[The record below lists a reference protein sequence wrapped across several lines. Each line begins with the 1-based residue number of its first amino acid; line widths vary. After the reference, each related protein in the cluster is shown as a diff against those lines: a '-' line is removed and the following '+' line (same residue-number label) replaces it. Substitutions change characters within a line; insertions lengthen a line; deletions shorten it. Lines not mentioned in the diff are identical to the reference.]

1 MQVFIHEPVA
11 LATPRRRA
19 IMVSPV
25 IPRQAG
31 MGLAMR
37 AAAQLAALASLA
49 DTTLVVLPLIDSGT
63 TTAEFNER
71 FPTVRLEL
79 IPVHGREDTHFAMLS
94 RLKHPAAR
102 LAAFKVYG
110 KPSLAAAL
118 SRPVL
123 KDIGDIATRE
133 QFDLIHVFRGYLAG
147 VAEATPAGTPL
158 SIDLDEDDRASW
170 QSQAAEHERRGSTT
184 TGAWARAEAEASAR
198 NLESWAGRYVASF
211 AASRED
217 ARQLSLR
224 HDGLACT
231 DIGNG
236 VAIPP
241 RLHRCPEPGTMIFVG
256 SLGYRPNVEGL
267 LWFAERVM
275 PQIGPSRLLVAGADP
290 PQELLEKRLGGRIRY
305 LGYVDCLADAYAQAM
320 LAIAPMHAGGGTRIK
335 VLEAAAHAV
344 PVVSTCAAAS
354 GIADIFPARGGIATT
369 PHHFAALCRELAF
382 DREASDRIGLRARR
396 QALRH
401 HDQRLMARRWREAFR
416 ALLGIGTG

>member
-147 VAEATPAGTPL
+147 VAEATPAGTRL
-158 SIDLDEDDRASW
+158 VDRS
-170 QSQAAEHERRGSTT
+170 
-184 TGAWARAEAEASAR
+184 
-198 NLESWAGRYVASF
+198 
-211 AASRED
+211 
-217 ARQLSLR
+217 
-224 HDGLACT
+224 
-231 DIGNG
+231 
-236 VAIPP
+236 
-241 RLHRCPEPGTMIFVG
+241 
-256 SLGYRPNVEGL
+256 
-267 LWFAERVM
+267 
-275 PQIGPSRLLVAGADP
+275 
-290 PQELLEKRLGGRIRY
+290 
-305 LGYVDCLADAYAQAM
+305 
-320 LAIAPMHAGGGTRIK
+320 
-335 VLEAAAHAV
+335 
-344 PVVSTCAAAS
+344 
-354 GIADIFPARGGIATT
+354 
-369 PHHFAALCRELAF
+369 
-382 DREASDRIGLRARR
+382 
-396 QALRH
+396 
-401 HDQRLMARRWREAFR
+401 
-416 ALLGIGTG
+416 